1 MFNRYWRSYPWYFQL
16 LQFIILIAVMA
27 SFFVFA
33 LTPLL
38 MNMMGV
44 AITDITSIN
53 ENSPRRVIDAAL
65 LFQFF
70 SAIGIFLLPAL
81 LFGYFTHP
89 RPARYLGLVKPGNTL
104 HWLLAIL
111 IMFGATPLF
120 LGIAELVSHLNLGE
134 AAKKAQ
140 DANDQAFKGLLSMTS
155 PFHLIV
161 SIIVLAILPGL
172 SEELFFRGV
181 LMRFVAKRS
190 QTIYFPIIVSALM
203 FALMHSNVY
212 GLPSIFLAGCLL
224 ALIYYLTGSLW
235 CSIIAH
241 MFFNGLQVVITYLA
255 KNNSSLKAINDT
267 NSVPL
272 SWVLIGAV
280 IFAAG
285 MYMLW
290 KTRTPLPADWSADY
304 TTEELMEGEQ

>member
-104 HWLLAIL
+104 HWLLPIL
-111 IMFGATPLF
+111 IMLGATPLF

-140 DANDQAFKGLLSMTS
+140 EANDQAFKGLLAMSS
-155 PFHLIV
+155 PFHLII
-161 SIIVLAILPGL
+161 SIVVLAVLPGL

-190 QTIYFPIIVSALM
+190 QTIYFPIIISALM

-224 ALIYYLTGSLW
+224 ALIYYLTGSIW

-255 KNNSSLKAINDT
+255 GNNSSLKAINDT

-280 IFAAG
+280 ISAAG